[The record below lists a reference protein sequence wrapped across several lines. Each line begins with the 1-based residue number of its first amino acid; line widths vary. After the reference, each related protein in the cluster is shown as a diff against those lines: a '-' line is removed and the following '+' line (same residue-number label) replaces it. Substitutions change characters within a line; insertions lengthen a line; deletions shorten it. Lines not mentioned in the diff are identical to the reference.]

1 MFDTLPT
8 VQVVDVID
16 RLYRR
21 IDNLTEKQ
29 HPQIE
34 KIKTVGDT
42 YMAAAGLPVPTDTHA
57 CDMSYFAFALAE
69 ELERFNKKYHLG
81 ETGQAGKLDFKI
93 GISSGPVVAGVIGK
107 KNPVY
112 DLWGDA
118 ANTASRMY
126 SFGMKHRIQTTQE
139 TVDMIEDE
147 FVCESRGLIQVKGKG
162 LMECFFIIK
171 PINPKKHGNPTSDAS
186 TDGMTDEEEKSI
198 FDIKENDDQG
208 SDEIRKDVSGIKKL
222 VRRLSW
228 RGKHN
233 RAEAGEATKKDR
245 RISSGEGKTS
255 GVNRGIINRVRKDSK
270 KSERV

>member
-29 HPQIE
+29 HPNIE

-42 YMAAAGLPVPTDTHA
+42 YMAAAGLPLPTDTHA
-57 CDMSYFAFALAE
+57 CDMAYFAFALAA
-69 ELERFNKKYHLG
+69 ELACFNEKYHLG
-81 ETGQAGKLDFKI
+81 EKGQAGKLDYKI

-147 FVCESRGLIQVKGKG
+147 FVCQSRGRIQVKGKG
-162 LMECFFIIK
+162 LMECFFIMR
-171 PINPKKHGNPTSDAS
+171 PINSKDPLSAPPSTADAIV
-186 TDGMTDEEEKSI
+186 D
-198 FDIKENDDQG
+198 
-208 SDEIRKDVSGIKKL
+208 
-222 VRRLSW
+222 
-228 RGKHN
+228 
-233 RAEAGEATKKDR
+233 
-245 RISSGEGKTS
+245 ISSDPGEKGVVDGNEKTDS
-255 GVNRGIINRVRKDSK
+255 HLSK
-270 KSERV
+270 KKNKETICPRKIKAQPILEFQARQYRSCQQQTT